1 MKYIYIFLIFIAM
14 QNFATA
20 QDKPKSYTQNLGQMK
35 VIQLNENQGMSD
47 TKILIGATTEILD
60 NSVPDRKI
68 PNAVNAFLIQTAGK
82 NILVD
87 AGFGSKLFDN
97 LKQQGIEPAQI
108 DIVLLTHMHGDHI
121 GGMLKDGEKAFPNA
135 KVYVAE
141 KEAAYWKSDKA
152 NNQLALDVLSAYANQ
167 LVLFNPETLNKPEKE
182 LLPNIKAIEA
192 YGHTPGHTMFLLDL
206 DNQQLLIWG
215 DLTHA
220 LAVQIRYPEVA
231 VTYDVDPDQAVKS
244 RIETLKY
251 ISDKNIKVAGM
262 HIPFSGMGNVTINE
276 AGGYTFTFLTN

>member
-1 MKYIYIFLIFIAM
+1 M

-108 DIVLLTHMHGDHI
+108 DIVLLTHLHGDHI

-141 KEAAYWKSDKA
+141 KEAEYWKSDKA
-152 NNQLALDVLSAYANQ
+152 NNQLALDILSAYANQ
-167 LVLFNPETLNKPEKE
+167 LVLFNPETLNKPVKE

-192 YGHTPGHTMFLLDL
+192 YGHTPGHTMFLLDS